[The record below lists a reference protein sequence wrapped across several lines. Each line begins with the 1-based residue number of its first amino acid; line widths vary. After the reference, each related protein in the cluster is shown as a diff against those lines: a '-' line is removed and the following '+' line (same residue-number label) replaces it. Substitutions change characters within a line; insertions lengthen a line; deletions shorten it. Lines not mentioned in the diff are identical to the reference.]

1 MPANYLHGVETIER
15 ETGAR
20 PVKVV
25 KSAVI
30 ALIGTAP
37 IGPLNEPT
45 LCLSETD
52 AEQFGKAAHRFANP
66 DNYAF
71 TIPQALKSIYD
82 FGAGTVIVVNVLDPN
97 VHKTFVPGQPVV
109 FNPVTNRA
117 RLPHRDVWH
126 LTLKDVTNKTEFVYG
141 ADYIYDRA
149 SDEYVRIEG
158 GALVPNVQYYAH
170 YNFADPNKVTAA
182 DIIGGVDAAGRR
194 LGMKALK
201 DTFNLYGFSAKILIS
216 PMYGCLNSV
225 AAELDSMAN
234 QLGAIA
240 YIDAPIGV
248 TFDRAMAGRGPSGAI
263 NFNTSSDR
271 VRLCYPHVKVYDPTM
286 DTEHLEPLSIRAAG
300 LRAKVDLDK
309 GYWWSSSNQ
318 PLIGVTG
325 VERPLTA
332 MIDDPQSEVNLLN
345 EAGITTVF
353 SSYGSGYRLWGN
365 RTAAFPTVTH
375 MRNFENVR
383 RTGDVINESLRY
395 FSLQYID
402 MPIDNALIDS
412 LIESVNGFGRKLIGD
427 GALLG
432 FKAWYDPSRNPEQEL
447 AAGHLLINYKYTVPP
462 PMERLTFETEITSEY
477 LLTLKGG
484 K

>member
-20 PVKVV
+20 PVKIV

-30 ALIGTAP
+30 ALIGTASE
-37 IGPLNEPT
+37 GPVNEPT
-45 LCLSETD
+45 LCLSEKD
-52 AEQFGKAAHRFANP
+52 AAQFGPHIP
-66 DNYAF
+66 GF

-82 FGAGTVIVVNVLDPN
+82 FGAGTVIVVNVLNPKRHINSASDVSVKFDPA
-97 VHKTFVPGQPVV
+97 
-109 FNPVTNRA
+109 TNRA
-117 RLPHRDVWH
+117 RLGYPAVLRYS
-126 LTLKDVTNKTEFVYG
+126 LKYNGKDANLVLGKDFIFDWASGDLVRLPGSEISPYTQYSASVT
-141 ADYIYDRA
+141 YINPA
-149 SDEYVRIEG
+149 MI
-158 GALVPNVQYYAH
+158 
-170 YNFADPNKVTAA
+170 TAA
-182 DIIGGVDAAGRR
+182 DIIGGVDEAGRR

-201 DTFNLYGFSAKILIS
+201 DTFNLFGFSPKIVIS
-216 PMYGCLNSV
+216 PAFGTLKSV
-225 AAELDSMAN
+225 ATELEAMASE
-234 QLGAIA
+234 LGAMA
-240 YIDAPIGV
+240 YVDAPVGRKV
-248 TFDRAMAGRGPSGAI
+248 SDVLHDRGMNGSW
-263 NFNTSSDR
+263 NSSSDR
-271 VRLCYPHVKVYDPTM
+271 VRLCYPHVKVYDPATNS
-286 DTEHLEPLSIRAAG
+286 EQLEPLSPRAAG

-318 PLIGVTG
+318 PLVGVTG

-412 LIESVNGFGRKLIGD
+412 LLESVNGFGRKLIGD